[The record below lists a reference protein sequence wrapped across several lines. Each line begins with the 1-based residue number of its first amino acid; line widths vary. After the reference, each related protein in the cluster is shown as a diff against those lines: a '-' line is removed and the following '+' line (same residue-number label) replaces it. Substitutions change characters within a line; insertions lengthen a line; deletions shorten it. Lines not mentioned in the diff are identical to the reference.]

1 MKDDGARSGSASQ
14 LASHKLA
21 QNSAWNII
29 ALFAT
34 IAVHFITVPVVI
46 GRIGLGEFGNAG
58 LVLALWAPLFLVGT
72 VTGQALTREL
82 GVRVGD
88 HDPAESRRLT
98 ESASYL
104 WVLSTV
110 FGWLTLALA
119 GPALLSRLVGGGGAA
134 HWRWDIAIAGLGW
147 AAQQGSLMLQ
157 GASTAYQSYRI
168 VALVTFVTAGV
179 TIATILLC
187 SRAVPSADGYLAGLT
202 AGSVFGLLLWLVVA
216 RATGSA
222 SFIMPRMH
230 RTELH
235 SLFSFGKWQGLAQLT
250 GTLAN
255 QIDRYVLGAVAS
267 PVIVGQYNAAKRPQ
281 EAAYS
286 VASKLAEVLFP
297 YFASTARADADR
309 QAKLYLLASWAV
321 MACGAMVLG
330 PAISLADPI
339 MHIWLGPE
347 VANGGAQ
354 LMRTLVLA
362 GLLGCGSNVFA
373 FYLMGV
379 GKNAPFALTAV
390 LYSCLAIILSIVIIR
405 HWGGYAA
412 GAGLVIASMVR
423 MLVSLGI
430 LRHSI
435 LRNIH
440 VGDLAMSSISPL
452 LVGAV
457 GAYLWRLVPVID
469 GINSWAGVMLAYL
482 GISLS
487 IGVGVCLVTATT
499 PFGRGAIVWMAGV
512 LQRSILPRGVA

>member
-1 MKDDGARSGSASQ
+1 MKDDGARSGSASH

-21 QNSAWNII
+21 HNSAWNLV

-34 IAVHFITVPVVI
+34 IAVHFLTVPVII
-46 GRIGLGEFGNAG
+46 GRIGLAEFGNAG
-58 LVLALWAPLFLVGT
+58 LVLALWAPLLLVGT

-82 GVRVGD
+82 GVRIPD
-88 HDPAESRRLT
+88 PDPAELRRLT
-98 ESASYL
+98 ESASFL
-104 WVLSTV
+104 WLSSTV
-110 FGWLTLALA
+110 LGWLALTLA

-134 HWRWDIAIAGLGW
+134 HWRWEVAVAGLGW

-157 GASTAYQSYRI
+157 GASTAYQSYRL
-168 VALVTFVTAGV
+168 VALVTFVTSGV

-187 SRAVPSADGYLAGLT
+187 SHAAPDAGGYLAGLT
-202 AGSVFGLLLWLVVA
+202 AGYFFGLLLWLVVA

-255 QIDRYVLGAVAS
+255 QVDRYVLGAVAS
-267 PVIVGQYNAAKRPQ
+267 PVIIGQYNAAKRPQ

-297 YFASTARADADR
+297 YFVSTARADADR

-321 MACGAMVLG
+321 MTCGAMVLG

-339 MHIWLGPE
+339 MHIWVGPE

-390 LYSCLAIILSIVIIR
+390 LYSCLAIILSIVFIR

-412 GAGLVIASMVR
+412 GAGLVIASTVR

-435 LRNIH
+435 LRNIRL
-440 VGDLAMSSISPL
+440 GDLAMSSVSPL
-452 LVGAV
+452 LVGAAA
-457 GAYLWRLVPVID
+457 AYLWRLAPVMEH
-469 GINSWAGVMLAYL
+469 INSWGGVLLAYL
-482 GISLS
+482 GISLT
-487 IGVGVCLVTATT
+487 IGAGVCLVTVTT
-499 PFGRGAIVWMAGV
+499 PFGRSAMAWMGRV
-512 LQRSILPRGVA
+512 LQRTLSTRGAA